1 MPDSQHPRILFLGTP
16 EFAAGILQKLLEE
29 KANVVA
35 VVTAPDKPAG
45 RGLQLQTSAVKKLAD
60 QHNLRVLQPEKLK
73 DPEFLREVIKL
84 KPDIGVVVA
93 FRMLPE
99 VLWSLPPMGTVNLH
113 ASLLP
118 AYRGAAPIN
127 RAIMAGEKKS
137 GISTF
142 LLKQEIDT
150 GDLLLQ
156 EEMEIGENETAG
168 SLYQRMMKQGS
179 EMMWKTI
186 LGLMEGSLKPFPQ
199 DESRISAAPK
209 IFREDCKIHPN
220 AKAADI
226 HNLVRGLNPYPG
238 AFLEWHGKTIKV
250 HATSISGES
259 RNSRETGN
267 LISEN
272 GQLFLVCQDEL
283 LEILELQPE
292 GKRRMNAREFLA
304 GNKTD

>member
-16 EFAAGILQKLLEE
+16 EFAAGILQKLLDE

-45 RGLQLQTSAVKKLAD
+45 RGLQLQSSAVKQLAD
-60 QHNLRVLQPEKLK
+60 QYNLRIFQPEKLK
-73 DPEFLREVIKL
+73 DPEFLNEVRTL

-168 SLYQRMMKQGS
+168 SLYHRMMQHGA

-186 LGLMEGSLKPFPQ
+186 QGLVEGNLTPFPQ

-209 IFREDCKIHPN
+209 IFRDDCKINPN

-226 HNLVRGLNPYPG
+226 HNLIRGLNPYPG
-238 AFLEWHGKTIKV
+238 AFLEWQGKTLKIF
-250 HATSISGES
+250 ATGFSGQS
-259 RNSRETGN
+259 RSSLDTGK

-272 GQLFLVCQDEL
+272 GHLFLVCQDEL
-283 LEILELQPE
+283 LEILEIQPE